1 MKCAPEKKK
10 ENQKNKQLALLNLI
24 LGRDSTMWKCKKKI
38 TIM

>member
-10 ENQKNKQLALLNLI
+10 ENQKNKQLALLNL
-24 LGRDSTMWKCKKKI
+24 RDSTMWKHKKKI